1 MNQSI
6 LIKIFLC
13 LYFILIKV
21 IYIQVLFSVVL
32 PGLKNLHGLHQVCTG
47 LPSEVSLMILL
58 RDDHYWCTEKPHSM
72 VHWVSNYGPV
82 PHHLH
87 ERHREPDEDS
97 RQDQGEEDQQPGLG
111 RRQHPQGQHG
121 GGGGGRAG
129 ARPGPNRYALCAS
142 AS

>member
-1 MNQSI
+1 MFVFYFNQSHI
-6 LIKIFLC
+6 YSSFIFGGLAGFEKSAWSAPSLHWPAPRCLINDTATRRSL
-13 LYFILIKV
+13 LV
-21 IYIQVLFSVVL
+21 H
-32 PGLKNLHGLHQVCTG
+32 GEAALHGALGEQ
-47 LPSEVSLMILL
+47 LQN
-58 RDDHYWCTEKPHSM
+58 R
-72 VHWVSNYGPV
+72 GPV

>member
-1 MNQSI
+1 MLLVHGDSE
-6 LIKIFLC
+6 
-13 LYFILIKV
+13 V
-21 IYIQVLFSVVL
+21 A
-32 PGLKNLHGLHQVCTG
+32 LHGALGEQ
-47 LPSEVSLMILL
+47 LQN
-58 RDDHYWCTEKPHSM
+58 R
-72 VHWVSNYGPV
+72 GPV

-97 RQDQGEEDQQPGLG
+97 RQDQGEKDQQPGLG

-129 ARPGPNRYALCAS
+129 ARPGPNRYALGAS